1 MADPNDE
8 VLRGGFFE
16 ANGYHQAFL
25 DGQYHFYFFTKLIFD
40 NFEYMKLESTFY
52 TKRIE
57 RH

>member
-25 DGQYHFYFFTKLIFD
+25 DGQYHFDFFCKNQSKNEFTP
-40 NFEYMKLESTFY
+40 
-52 TKRIE
+52 
-57 RH
+57 